1 MQLSELRHGQR
12 LRKLLAA
19 PLPASFDCRVLG
31 LLGAIKNQASC
42 GSCWNF
48 SGTCVV
54 EGAYAKAGK
63 PVVLSEQYTM
73 SCGRNGGC
81 NGDDNVT
88 VLEWAKAT
96 GLPLTSDY
104 GPYTANSGHCNFKQ
118 GMALYKLNDWGF
130 CDGTAGYER
139 VTAVEAIKASMIEH
153 GPIGCAVAAGGSQFW
168 NDGMGTC
175 TGRGT
180 GIDHDVVLVAWDD
193 NHDNGDGTHGAWV
206 MRNSWGCYDE
216 ATEILTSRGWLSF
229 KDVKDDEIVA
239 TLNPDT
245 HVLEYN
251 RITAKQVYDYR
262 GDLWS
267 YQAQGVDLLVTP
279 NHRLYIGDHLGE
291 RAERRRKTSTRR
303 RSA

>member
-1 MQLSELRHGQR
+1 MPMGFMGHVRAPHKDHLLRLSELRHGDR

-19 PLPASFDCRVLG
+19 PLPINFDCRALG
-31 LLGAIKNQASC
+31 FLGAIKNQASC

-63 PVVLSEQYTM
+63 LVVLSEQYTM

-175 TGRGT
+175 TGRST
-180 GIDHDVVLVAWDD
+180 GIDHDVALVAWDD

-206 MRNSWGCYDE
+206 MRNSWGTGWGSMQGYAWMKYGADSIGTE
-216 ATEILTSRGWLSF
+216 AVWG
-229 KDVKDDEIVA
+229 A
-239 TLNPDT
+239 
-245 HVLEYN
+245 
-251 RITAKQVYDYR
+251 
-262 GDLWS
+262 
-267 YQAQGVDLLVTP
+267 VDP
-279 NHRLYIGDHLGE
+279 ISPPIDFY
-291 RAERRRKTSTRR
+291 
-303 RSA
+303 